1 MSDHTWKTL
10 LELYDPAEAEIIKA
24 ALEAQGLVVELF
36 KESAGTVYG
45 LTVGMLGKIEV
56 AVHSEDFAA
65 AQAWLDAY
73 EAETLE
79 TGGDETPAE

>member
-10 LELYDPAEAEIIKA
+10 LELHDPAEAEIIKA
-24 ALEAQGLVVELF
+24 ALEARGLVVELF

-45 LTVGMLGKIEV
+45 LTVGMLGKIEI
-56 AVHSEDFAA
+56 AVRSEDFAA

-73 EAETLE
+73 DAETLE